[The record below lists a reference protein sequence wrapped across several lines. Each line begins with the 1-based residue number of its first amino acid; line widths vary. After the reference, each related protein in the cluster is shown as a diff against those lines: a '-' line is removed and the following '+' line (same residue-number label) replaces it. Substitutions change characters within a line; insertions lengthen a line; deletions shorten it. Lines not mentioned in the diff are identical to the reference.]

1 MDDLR
6 LITIPISHFCEK
18 ARWALDLAHLPY
30 REERHMQVIHWAH
43 TWRAGRGW
51 TAPVLV
57 TPKGPLRESAQIV
70 RFADAHADLGLYRNP
85 LSAALE
91 ARFDARLGPDART
104 WMYNRMLDRPD
115 LMEEYAAPGVPRWE
129 RAGLPMMMP
138 LMRKLI
144 VRRTDA
150 DDEHAA
156 GARDRVRAEFDEV
169 AARLS
174 DGRPYLCGDTFSAA
188 DLAFAALAAAVLVP
202 DRYGVRLPPVDE
214 LPEPYGSEVQAM
226 REHAA
231 GRFALRLYDQER
243 P

>member
-18 ARWALDLAHLPY
+18 ARWALELASLPY
-30 REERHMQVIHWAH
+30 HEEPHLQVIHWAH
-43 TWRAGRGW
+43 VWRAGRGW

-70 RFADAHADLGLYRNP
+70 RFADAHAHLGLYRNP
-85 LSAALE
+85 LAAALE
-91 ARFDARLGPDART
+91 SRFDARLGPDART
-104 WMYNRMLDRPD
+104 WMYHRMLDHPD
-115 LMEEYAAPGVPRWE
+115 LMEAYGAPGVPRWE
-129 RAGLPMMMP
+129 RAGMPVMLP
-138 LMRKLI
+138 LVSRLI
-144 VRRTDA
+144 ARRIDA
-150 DDEHAA
+150 DDDHAA
-156 GARDRVRAEFDEV
+156 EARDRVRESFDEV

-174 DGRPYLCGDTFSAA
+174 DGRPYLCGEAFSAA

-202 DRYGVRLPPVDE
+202 ERYGVPLPPLDELPPVYADE
-214 LPEPYGSEVQAM
+214 VEAM
-226 REHAA
+226 REHSA

>member
-18 ARWALDLAHLPY
+18 ARWALELADMPY
-30 REERHMQVIHWAH
+30 REERHLQLIHWAH
-43 TWRAGRGW
+43 VWRAGRGW

-70 RFADAHADLGLYRNP
+70 RFADARAHLGLYRNP
-85 LSAALE
+85 LAAALE
-91 ARFDARLGPDART
+91 ARFDAHLGPDARS
-104 WMYNRMLDRPD
+104 WMYHRMLERPD
-115 LMEEYAAPGVPRWE
+115 LMEEYGAPGVPRWE
-129 RAGLPMMMP
+129 RAGLPMMLP
-138 LMRKLI
+138 LMSKLI
-144 VRRTDA
+144 ARRADA

-156 GARDRVRAEFDEV
+156 VARDNVRAAFDEV

-174 DGRPYLCGDTFSAA
+174 DGRPYLCGDAFSAA
-188 DLAFAALAAAVLVP
+188 DLAFAALSAAVLVP
-202 DRYGVRLPPVDE
+202 ERYGIPLPPLDE
-214 LPEPYGSEVQAM
+214 LPGVYRDEVLAM
-226 REHAA
+226 REHPA

>member
-18 ARWALDLAHLPY
+18 ARWALDLADVPY
-30 REERHMQVIHWAH
+30 QEERHLQVIHWMH
-43 TWRAGRGW
+43 VKRAGGGW

-70 RFADAHADLGLYRNP
+70 RFADAHAHLGLYRNP
-85 LSAALE
+85 LAAALE

-104 WMYNRMLDRPD
+104 WMYHRMLAFPD
-115 LMEEYAAPGVPRWE
+115 LIKEYAAPGVPRWE
-129 RAGLPMMMP
+129 RAGMPMMLP
-138 LMRKLI
+138 LMSKVI
-144 VRRTDA
+144 ARRTDA

-156 GARDRVRAEFDEV
+156 ASRQRVRAVFDEV

-174 DGRPYLCGDTFSAA
+174 DGRPYLCGDHFTAA
-188 DLAFAALAAAVLVP
+188 DLAFAALSAAVVVP
-202 DRYGVRLPPVDE
+202 ENYGIPLPPPDE
-214 LPEPYGSEVQAM
+214 LPAPYDDEVKAM
-226 REHAA
+226 REHPA
-231 GRFALRLYDQER
+231 GQFALRLYDQER